1 MILFL
6 NLPKSDVECLRPE
19 SSQLFVRRASK
30 AAIKRLFTDR
40 HRYARQ
46 RSLFTEQYRW
56 PRYKSSF

>member
-30 AAIKRLFTDR
+30 AAIRERLFAMLAAF
-40 HRYARQ
+40 H
-46 RSLFTEQYRW
+46 
-56 PRYKSSF
+56 